1 MKKKILFILN
11 TYDFMVSSRLKNKS
25 IKEIY
30 NHVSKQNSYWINEFC
45 QKLKK
50 NYKVYIDF
58 PRINSKYDLKKS
70 YDKIIEDK
78 IYHFKP
84 DLVYCNFLDLKI
96 EKILSK
102 LKDPKKIIWLSIK
115 IDEKKMI
122 HLKSSYDYI
131 ISGNQN
137 ILKLAKQINFKSL
150 ELMISSPSYKKFS
163 KMNYLR
169 RKKNI
174 YFSGSL
180 GNDFKYRLK
189 VLEFINKN
197 FLTKFRIRN
206 LVERYYLVQLLSH
219 KLLIMFPNL
228 INHFY
233 KKKIFPIFNSL
244 KFSNSNEIFGKKLLI
259 DMEKYQIVVNVHS
272 GFDQNNNI
280 NSRVF
285 ETLSCGCLLFCEEN
299 KFMKKKFIDNKHVVY
314 FKSLENLKNK
324 LEFFQKNQDQAF
336 KIAKTGNLY
345 FNKYHNSSYR
355 FKDFEKIVKKI
366 I

>member
-1 MKKKILFILN
+1 MVNNRLKKKPIN
-11 TYDFMVSSRLKNKS
+11 
-25 IKEIY
+25 EIY
-30 NHVSKQNSYWINEFC
+30 KSVISENSYWINEFC

-50 NYKVYIDF
+50 KYEVYIDL
-58 PRINSKYDLKKS
+58 PKVNAKCILKKS
-70 YDKIIEDK
+70 YDEIIKEKINQL
-78 IYHFKP
+78 KP
-84 DLVYCNFLDLKI
+84 ELIYCNFQDLKI
-96 EKILSK
+96 EKLLSN
-102 LKDPKKIIWLSIK
+102 LKNSKKIIWLSIK
-115 IDEKKMI
+115 IDKKKI
-122 HLKSSYDYI
+122 LQLKNSYDFI

-137 ILKLAKQINFKSL
+137 ILKLAKLNKFKSL
-150 ELMISSPSYKKFS
+150 ELMISSPSYKIFT
-163 KMNYLR
+163 
-169 RKKNI
+169 KKNFLNRNKKI

-189 VLEFINKN
+189 VLEYINKK

-206 LVERYYLVQLLSH
+206 LVERYYLAQLLSH
-219 KLLIMFPNL
+219 KLLVILPNL
-228 INHFY
+228 MNYFY
-233 KKKIFPIFNSL
+233 KKKLLPIFNTL
-244 KFSNSNEIFGKKLLI
+244 KISNSNEIFGKKLLR
-259 DMEKYQIVVNVHS
+259 DMEKYQIVINVHS
-272 GFDQNNNI
+272 NFDQNSNI

-285 ETLSCGCLLFCEEN
+285 EALSCGCLLFCEEN

-314 FKSLENLKNK
+314 FKSLENLKKK